1 MITRFYI
8 DNFKSLVDF
17 DLELAKFNCLIGLNG
32 AGKSTVLQ
40 ALDFVSSMISGDIID
55 WLERRRWHPNDLR
68 SNLKKSPSP
77 LIKVVVEIEINSIN
91 YQWTAS
97 FNIKEL
103 ACLEE
108 TIKSKS
114 DNKVIFSNRKRHYNF
129 DSVPSTP
136 ITFEYTGSV
145 LSQIK
150 PDLMLAEVLIFKN
163 YLTSLRSLDLLSPQ
177 TLRKPAQADPT
188 YQRNKSRKTHYPLGF
203 PILEG
208 KPVHGNNYRFD
219 IGMEGEQLSIFI
231 HQLNPEQRKQ
241 LVNQLQKYYPQVVEV
256 ITRVS
261 ASKWVSF
268 SVVEKIQ
275 TLPKE
280 FKYIET
286 EAKHINDGMLRLIA
300 ILAQQ
305 FSSLETLLFD
315 EVENG
320 INSEVTENL
329 VSALISSPKQIIVT
343 THSPMFL
350 NYLDDAV
357 AKESVTLLY
366 KTLDGVTHATRFFKI
381 PSVAKKLETL
391 PPGAAMLDMYLQDV
405 AKEVEISQ
413 GRSFMLGQSELSQHD
428 PEDWLGARIK
438 FNRANG
444 TLIIEKSGRT
454 AIALKPKGEELL
466 NTLPVSIKQK
476 IMSNQFVKINAQV
489 LQKEIL
495 KLTVSE

>member
-150 PDLMLAEVLIFKN
+150 PDLMLA
-163 YLTSLRSLDLLSPQ
+163 
-177 TLRKPAQADPT
+177 
-188 YQRNKSRKTHYPLGF
+188 
-203 PILEG
+203 
-208 KPVHGNNYRFD
+208 
-219 IGMEGEQLSIFI
+219 
-231 HQLNPEQRKQ
+231 
-241 LVNQLQKYYPQVVEV
+241 
-256 ITRVS
+256 
-261 ASKWVSF
+261 
-268 SVVEKIQ
+268 
-275 TLPKE
+275 
-280 FKYIET
+280 
-286 EAKHINDGMLRLIA
+286 
-300 ILAQQ
+300 
-305 FSSLETLLFD
+305 
-315 EVENG
+315 
-320 INSEVTENL
+320 
-329 VSALISSPKQIIVT
+329 
-343 THSPMFL
+343 
-350 NYLDDAV
+350 
-357 AKESVTLLY
+357 
-366 KTLDGVTHATRFFKI
+366 
-381 PSVAKKLETL
+381 
-391 PPGAAMLDMYLQDV
+391 
-405 AKEVEISQ
+405 
-413 GRSFMLGQSELSQHD
+413 
-428 PEDWLGARIK
+428 
-438 FNRANG
+438 
-444 TLIIEKSGRT
+444 
-454 AIALKPKGEELL
+454 
-466 NTLPVSIKQK
+466 
-476 IMSNQFVKINAQV
+476 
-489 LQKEIL
+489 
-495 KLTVSE
+495 

>member
-40 ALDFVSSMISGDIID
+40 ALDFTSAMISGDVID
-55 WLERRRWHPNDLR
+55 WLEKRRWHPNDLR
-68 SNLKKSPSP
+68 SNLKKSP
-77 LIKVVVEIEINSIN
+77 LIRVVVEIEINSIS

-97 FNIKEL
+97 FNIDEL
-103 ACLEE
+103 ACSEE
-108 TIKSKS
+108 IIKSKS
-114 DNKVIFSNRKRHYNF
+114 DDKVIFSNRKRHYTF
-129 DSVPSTP
+129 DSAPSTP

-150 PDLMLAEVLIFKN
+150 PDLMLVDVLIFKN

-177 TLRKPAQADPT
+177 TLRKPARADAA
-188 YQRNKSRKTHYPLGF
+188 YQRDKSRKPYSPFGSYMSYERPSNENSL
-203 PILEG
+203 
-208 KPVHGNNYRFD
+208 RFD

-231 HQLNPEQRKQ
+231 HQLNPEQRKI
-241 LVNQLQKYYPQVVEV
+241 LVNQLQNYYPQIVD
-256 ITRVS
+256 IRTRIS

-268 SVVEKIQ
+268 SVIEK
-275 TLPKE
+275 LLVLSKE
-280 FKYIET
+280 SKQVET
-286 EAKHINDGMLRLIA
+286 ESNHINDGMLRLIA

-305 FSSLETLLFD
+305 FSSLKTLLFD

-320 INSEVTENL
+320 INSEITENL

-366 KTLDGVTHATRFFKI
+366 KTLDGITHATRFFKI
-381 PSVAKKLETL
+381 PSVAKKLEAL

-405 AKEVEISQ
+405 AREVEISQ
-413 GRSFMLGQSELSQHD
+413 GRPFILGQNELSQH
-428 PEDWLGARIK
+428 ELENWMGARVK

-444 TLIIEKSGRT
+444 TLVIEKTGRT

-466 NTLPVSIKQK
+466 NTLPESIKQK
-476 IMSNQFVKINAQV
+476 IMSNQFVKVNAQV
-489 LQKEIL
+489 LQKEII
-495 KLTVSE
+495 KLMVSE

>member
-40 ALDFVSSMISGDIID
+40 ALDFTSAMMSGDVID
-55 WLERRRWHPNDLR
+55 WLEKRRWHPNDLR
-68 SNLKKSPSP
+68 SNLKKSP
-77 LIKVVVEIEINSIN
+77 LIRVVIEIEINSIS

-97 FNIKEL
+97 FNINGL
-103 ACLEE
+103 ACSEE
-108 TIKSKS
+108 MIKSK
-114 DNKVIFSNRKRHYNF
+114 DNNKVVFSNKKGHYTF
-129 DSVPSTP
+129 DNTPATP

-177 TLRKPAQADPT
+177 TLRKPAQADLT
-188 YQRNKSRKTHYPLGF
+188 YQRSKSRKTYYPLGF

-208 KPVHGNNYRFD
+208 KPVHGNNDRFD

-241 LVNQLQKYYPQVVEV
+241 LVNQLQKYYPQIIDVV
-256 ITRVS
+256 TKVS
-261 ASKWVSF
+261 ASKWVNLF
-268 SVVEKIQ
+268 VIEKLQIS
-275 TLPKE
+275 PKD
-280 FKYIET
+280 FKYLET

-320 INSEVTENL
+320 INSEVTESL

-366 KTLDGVTHATRFFKI
+366 KTLDGITHATQFFKI
-381 PSVAKKLETL
+381 PSVAKKLEVL

-413 GRSFMLGQSELSQHD
+413 GRPFMLGQNELSQHE
-428 PEDWLGARIK
+428 PEDWLGARIR

-444 TLIIEKSGRT
+444 TLVIEKTGRT

-466 NTLPVSIKQK
+466 NTLPASIKQK
-476 IMSNQFVKINAQV
+476 IMSNQFVKVNAQV
-489 LQKEIL
+489 LQKEII
-495 KLTVSE
+495 KLMVSE